1 MPPAVFL
8 SVFITL
14 LQMSFSGRLNNH
26 GSITSHQNSNNVVPL
41 SISSQKTEED
51 KCSIAHVS
59 EKPFKKNLLKI
70 DVGQLCFRSF
80 IRAESWMRNKDKPLF
95 KIGWLAKAN

>member
-1 MPPAVFL
+1 VIFKKREDRPPAVFL

-59 EKPFKKNLLKI
+59 EKPLK
-70 DVGQLCFRSF
+70 
-80 IRAESWMRNKDKPLF
+80 KPL
-95 KIGWLAKAN
+95 KN